1 MAESLRGNPSPT
13 SKLGPLLIDVAY
25 LQALEKI
32 IEFAAQASG
41 DLDRKHDC
49 TITFDLAGVQLLD
62 RILIDVRANNWPK
75 ESGHFRW
82 YQTSLGSVLACSML
96 QYGNSITAFRSK
108 DNFTNFSVYV
118 AQTHVEYFPFHKVHK
133 CLTSADAGTLEDY
146 YGEFTRDV

>member
-1 MAESLRGNPSPT
+1 MAESLRGSPSPT

-32 IEFAAQASG
+32 IEFAAQASS
-41 DLDRKHDC
+41 DLDSKHG
-49 TITFDLAGVQLLD
+49 TQITFDLAGVQALD
-62 RILIDVRANNWPK
+62 RILGEIRANNWPK

-82 YQTSLGSVLACSML
+82 YQTSLGSVLACAML

-108 DNFTNFSVYV
+108 DNFTNFSVFV
-118 AQTHVEYFPFHKVHK
+118 EQTQVEYFPFHKVHK
-133 CLTSADAGTLEDY
+133 CLISGDAGSLESY